1 MGMKLILALLA
12 AASLALFWALKVGR
26 DFGEREMQAALAN
39 SDGWTEAEW
48 QAAGWEAGW

>member
-26 DFGEREMQAALAN
+26 DVGVTPLPLVEGDFG
-39 SDGWTEAEW
+39 
-48 QAAGWEAGW
+48 EAGW

>member
-26 DFGEREMQAALAN
+26 DFGVTPVPPVEG
-39 SDGWTEAEW
+39 DFG
-48 QAAGWEAGW
+48 EAGW